1 MNYLSEIIIKLQE
14 RIEYLD
20 GDINNDN
27 VFIKAY
33 NDGEIEGLKKAIEI
47 IQKYN

>member
-14 RIEYLD
+14 RIEYLG
-20 GDINNDN
+20 GDLNNNN
-27 VFIKAY
+27 VFIKTY

-47 IQKYN
+47 IEKYN